1 MADNLTLEQRHKCMS
16 AIKGKDTK
24 PEIIV
29 RKYLF
34 AKGLRFRLHSKTL
47 MGKPDIVLPK
57 YRSVI
62 FIDGCFW
69 HGHEGCKLFR
79 LPKTNEFYWGNK
91 IKRNKARQI
100 SSEYVL
106 KTEGWRIFRIWEC
119 EIKNKEKRSI
129 ILRNLFESITKPQ
142 GYAMKES
149 PMQIAAEEET
159 EYKSDKRDK

>member
-1 MADNLTLEQRHKCMS
+1 
-16 AIKGKDTK
+16 
-24 PEIIV
+24 
-29 RKYLF
+29 
-34 AKGLRFRLHSKTL
+34 

-79 LPKTNEFYWGNK
+79 LPKTNQFYWENK

-159 EYKSDKRDK
+159 TYKFDQRDQ